1 LKDVR
6 NGLMVEEIDEDPG
19 LHVGMARQ
27 DLAAISEAP
36 SRTGE
41 DPAGLARVRNRAEW
55 AAGRQNAEGRTK
67 VGRTTVARANGG
79 SLPLLCPRSH
89 STWFLRKRESNPWRA
104 RSK

>member
-1 LKDVR
+1 
-6 NGLMVEEIDEDPG
+6 MVEEIDEDPG

-36 SRTGE
+36 SKIGA
-41 DPAGLARVRNRAEW
+41 DPADRARVRLRVVWDADHPS
-55 AAGRQNAEGRTK
+55 AADRTRVDPIA
-67 VGRTTVARANGG
+67 VGRANGV